1 MTVTQQVQ
9 SATEGSAARTPSSPR
24 RGKASARTAKRGPTS
39 RDEYIHRVREALA
52 ADYLDLSASPLC
64 ELPQVIELAR
74 TTYSR
79 KIFPEASA
87 LRALLNQA
95 YEAALVELDGV
106 EDRRLQRVAT
116 YLRLVREG
124 VPKGEITHHLGF
136 HSRSHMHTAIE
147 RQALELVTEAF
158 IQRARRHAGGAPLAE
173 A

>member
-9 SATEGSAARTPSSPR
+9 SATESSAARTPSSPR
-24 RGKASARTAKRGPTS
+24 QGKASARTAKRGPTS

-106 EDRRLQRVAT
+106 EDRRLQWGAT
-116 YLRLVREG
+116 YLRLVGEER
-124 VPKGEITHHLGF
+124 PKGEITHHLGF
-136 HSRSHMHTAIE
+136 HIGRSMYTVIG
-147 RQALELVTEAF
+147 RQS
-158 IQRARRHAGGAPLAE
+158 
-173 A
+173 